1 MTKLSITLRHPND
14 QTPPVGYA
22 PGYQRAVTDPMT
34 RAEECQAFEALR
46 AGDESQRDRI
56 TQANLRFVFDVA
68 KHFEGQGLDRE
79 DLVQEGICGMMVAVD
94 KFDHTLG
101 WKFISYAVH
110 WIRQALH
117 AATGSQGPI
126 YTPLNQ
132 VKDHYHA
139 AQHRRKME
147 ATRERPVSLQEA
159 AEDLGLPP
167 SYLPPAKVYS
177 LDSPRMDFD
186 PDTDQSYLANA
197 TPDTLDVLAVEPE
210 DHTVEDELRQWVAAL
225 LENRLGYPFSWTAL
239 TPREADILRAYYG
252 FGGCPPLT
260 LEQIGANLGIT
271 RERVRQLNVKALSKL
286 KARIGE
292 QRGELMEMVG

>member
-1 MTKLSITLRHPND
+1 MPKRSQHPPNFLAGYD
-14 QTPPVGYA
+14 GQCLPPMSREAEVDA
-22 PGYQRAVTDPMT
+22 FQR
-34 RAEECQAFEALR
+34 LR
-46 AGDESQRDRI
+46 AGDESQRELIVR
-56 TQANLRFVFDVA
+56 ANIRFALGIARSFLGRGLEADDL
-68 KHFEGQGLDRE
+68 GQIALDGL
-79 DLVQEGICGMMVAVD
+79 LTAVD
-94 KFDHTLG
+94 KFDESRG
-101 WKFISYAVH
+101 FKFISYAVH

-117 AATGSQGPI
+117 AATGSQGPV

-139 AQHRRKME
+139 AQHRRKLE
-147 ATRERPVSLQEA
+147 AEYQRPVSLQEA
-159 AEDLGLPP
+159 AEYLGLPP

-186 PDTDQSYLANA
+186 PDTDQSYLSNA
-197 TPDTLDVLAVEPE
+197 TPDTLGVLAVEPE

-292 QRGELMEMVG
+292 QRGELMGMVG